1 MRLALWIALI
11 VPVAAMVMGLKTKK
25 YAWNCALSVSCAA
38 IVLLTGRGM
47 AVAPLAAGL
56 LVSVAGD
63 YFMSHKAGRE
73 KWYIAGIALFFVA
86 HVCFAVYSAARF
98 AGSVRLYLAA
108 AALVVMLGLYLHKRV
123 LPKVGSGAMK
133 GAVVA
138 YSLISALSLVL
149 AAGQVCPEFE
159 RLLYSCGILLI
170 VISDAMIAETDF
182 VGNGE
187 CAAYIMPTYYLCHI
201 LAAASAVVGM
211 VA

>member
-73 KWYIAGIALFFVA
+73 KMVYRGHSAVFRCACLLCGLFGGAFCGKCAAVSGRGGAGGHA
-86 HVCFAVYSAARF
+86 
-98 AGSVRLYLAA
+98 
-108 AALVVMLGLYLHKRV
+108 
-123 LPKVGSGAMK
+123 
-133 GAVVA
+133 GAV
-138 YSLISALSLVL
+138 SA
-149 AAGQVCPEFE
+149 
-159 RLLYSCGILLI
+159 
-170 VISDAMIAETDF
+170 
-182 VGNGE
+182 
-187 CAAYIMPTYYLCHI
+187 
-201 LAAASAVVGM
+201 
-211 VA
+211 